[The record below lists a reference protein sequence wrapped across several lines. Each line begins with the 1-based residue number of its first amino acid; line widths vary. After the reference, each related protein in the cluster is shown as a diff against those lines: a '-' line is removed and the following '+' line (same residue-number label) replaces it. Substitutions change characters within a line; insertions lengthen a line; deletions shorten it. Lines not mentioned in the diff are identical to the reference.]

1 MNEKLAR
8 MEKDIR
14 RKLNQSRGFA
24 ACILLLLIAS
34 VSGVIPVRLE
44 NPHLSDYMS
53 GFQLGLLSGLLAVAL
68 FTIVRYQKALKDENR
83 LKQLYYEEH
92 DERNRYIHWKSG
104 ASAVNVSI
112 ILLLVAG
119 VIAGYFNFTVF
130 ATLIASAVVTSI
142 IRGGFKLYYC
152 RSLKGTAE

>member
-53 GFQLGLLSGLLAVAL
+53 GFQLGLLSKPSETALLRRA
-68 FTIVRYQKALKDENR
+68 R
-83 LKQLYYEEH
+83 
-92 DERNRYIHWKSG
+92 
-104 ASAVNVSI
+104 
-112 ILLLVAG
+112 
-119 VIAGYFNFTVF
+119 
-130 ATLIASAVVTSI
+130 
-142 IRGGFKLYYC
+142 
-152 RSLKGTAE
+152 

>member
-53 GFQLGLLSGLLAVAL
+53 GFQLGLLSGILAVAL

-104 ASAVNVSI
+104 ASAVK
-112 ILLLVAG
+112 
-119 VIAGYFNFTVF
+119 Y
-130 ATLIASAVVTSI
+130 
-142 IRGGFKLYYC
+142 R
-152 RSLKGTAE
+152 